1 MAATPPT
8 LPRPRAQPNATPAG
22 PSKGRLV
29 IALNSKPR
37 DYVPNS
43 GPPAPRVTLLP
54 PEDSTAYITSR
65 LFLPPKGLAEKDGKP
80 LPKRMIY
87 VIGWR
92 DLPAASM
99 TVPVM
104 DVLDYVSPAALEKW
118 ESENEARLDVEREE
132 IDREWEELQQR
143 EKEAAEAH
151 SGQAQPTKKRKRG
164 RPRFQPASAADMETD
179 DDAQAPLKGGA
190 LALSTTPK
198 KSLLKGF
205 EGLDSDDVSPTR
217 LAGRLVQGMEDVSDS
232 QSGQEM
238 MEMEEFYGAEEEVQT
253 ELPPVSLSDQSLEEQ
268 SGVVS
273 DNLEFW
279 DQAAVHFTPAVAE
292 CSSSLATKATLN
304 DKPKEPNLAPWKPF
318 GASRTFPHF
327 SSNDVSSR
335 SSSIPLPTEAQPQVG
350 LETLLDHQKET
361 TPEKVG
367 KKKKRVSSQLPAPPA
382 KQDEEREWVV
392 ERIEDCNEYEAESG
406 DIVRYFKVRWE
417 GNWPEDQN
425 PSWEPEENLPP
436 KLVRNWFK
444 KGKRKLRPW
453 KPKEKKTPKRKMKQT
468 TLSWAKATQYS
479 NVSEAFAG
487 EDEHH
492 KAPGANDGDG
502 RDEDILDN
510 LDGTNNDANTP
521 SGGFSQDE
529 DELFVVDDRSSVLS
543 TPRFGWG
550 DTGNRV
556 SLFGT

>member
-8 LPRPRAQPNATPAG
+8 LPRSRVQPNATSAG

-65 LFLPPKGLAEKDGKP
+65 LFLPPKGFAEKDGKP

-118 ESENEARLDVEREE
+118 ESENEARLDIEREE
-132 IDREWEELQQR
+132 IDREWEELQ
-143 EKEAAEAH
+143 KERQAAEAH
-151 SGQAQPTKKRKRG
+151 DGHAQPTKKRKRG
-164 RPRFQPASAADMETD
+164 RPRLEPTSVAEEETD

-198 KSLLKGF
+198 KILMKEF
-205 EGLDSDDVSPTR
+205 EALDGDDASPTR
-217 LAGRLVQGMEDVSDS
+217 LAGRLVQGMDDSSDS

-238 MEMEEFYGAEEEVQT
+238 MDMEEFYDAEEDMQT

-268 SGVVS
+268 PELIS
-273 DNLEFW
+273 DDFGFW
-279 DQAAVHFTPAVAE
+279 DQPVVQAPAVAE
-292 CSSSLATKATLN
+292 GSSNLATKATLN
-304 DKPKEPNLAPWKPF
+304 DTPREANLAPWKPF
-318 GASRTFPHF
+318 GAGRTFPHF
-327 SSNDVSSR
+327 SSNDVSSC
-335 SSSIPLPTEAQPQVG
+335 SSPIPLPDAQQQAD
-350 LETLLDHQKET
+350 LETLSYHNDET
-361 TPEKVG
+361 TPQKR
-367 KKKKRVSSQLPAPPA
+367 KKKKKDSSQPPAPPA

-392 ERIEDCNEYEAESG
+392 ERIEDCNEYETEDG

-444 KGKRKLRPW
+444 RGKRKLKPW
-453 KPKEKKTPKRKMKQT
+453 KPKEKTPKRKLKQS
-468 TLSWAKATQYS
+468 TLSWAKAKQYS

-487 EDEHH
+487 E
-492 KAPGANDGDG
+492 GQNDKQPAVNDNDG

-510 LDGTNNDANTP
+510 LDGMNNNANTLT
-521 SGGFSQDE
+521 GAFGQDE

-543 TPRFGWG
+543 TPHFGWG
-550 DTGNRV
+550 DTGYRL
-556 SLFGT
+556 SFFGT

>member
-1 MAATPPT
+1 MAATPPK
-8 LPRPRAQPNATPAG
+8 LQRPRVQPNATPAG

-37 DYVPNS
+37 DYAPNS

-54 PEDSTAYITSR
+54 PEDSTAYITGR
-65 LFLPPKGLAEKDGKP
+65 LFLPPKGLAEKDGNP

-87 VIGWR
+87 VIAWR

-118 ESENEARLDVEREE
+118 ESENEARLDIEREE
-132 IDREWEELQQR
+132 IDREWEELQ
-143 EKEAAEAH
+143 KEQKAAEAH
-151 SGQAQPTKKRKRG
+151 SGHAQPTKKRKRG
-164 RPRFQPASAADMETD
+164 RPRLQPASAADMETD
-179 DDAQAPLKGGA
+179 DDAPAPLKGGA

-198 KSLLKGF
+198 KSLLKEF
-205 EGLDSDDVSPTR
+205 EALDGDDVSPTR
-217 LAGRLVQGMEDVSDS
+217 LAGRLVQGMEDSSDS

-238 MEMEEFYGAEEEVQT
+238 MDLEEFYDAEEEMQT
-253 ELPPVSLSDQSLEEQ
+253 ELPPVSPSDESLEEEPEL
-268 SGVVS
+268 VS
-273 DNLEFW
+273 DNLGFW
-279 DQAAVHFTPAVAE
+279 DQPAVQFTPAVAE
-292 CSSSLATKATLN
+292 RSSGLATKATLN
-304 DKPKEPNLAPWKPF
+304 DNPKEPNLAPWKPF
-318 GASRTFPHF
+318 GANRTFPHF

-335 SSSIPLPTEAQPQVG
+335 SSPIPLPEAQQQVG
-350 LETLLDHQKET
+350 LETLLGDNKET
-361 TPEKVG
+361 TPEKVEKK
-367 KKKKRVSSQLPAPPA
+367 KKKKRVSSQPSAPPV

-392 ERIEDCNEYEAESG
+392 ERIEDYNEYEAEG
-406 DIVRYFKVRWE
+406 GGLVRYFKVRWE

-444 KGKRKLRPW
+444 RGKRKIKPW
-453 KPKEKKTPKRKMKQT
+453 KPKEKTPKRKLKQT
-468 TLSWAKATQYS
+468 TLSWAKAAQYS

-487 EDEHH
+487 ADEHD
-492 KAPGANDGDG
+492 KAPGANDDDG

-510 LDGTNNDANTP
+510 LDGMNNDAHTP
-521 SGGFSQDE
+521 TGEVSQDE
-529 DELFVVDDRSSVLS
+529 EELFVVDDRPSVLG

-550 DTGNRV
+550 DAGDRL
-556 SLFGT
+556 SFFGT